1 MGFACSAGELN
12 RFQSRYRLAK
22 SFQGVAL
29 DTYTNTTVA
38 GYSALLRIFLVWA
51 AFEKLLEVLG
61 VARETTDALV
71 APHDPRDIAN
81 AIRGVPDHQG
91 FLQFVHGRANA
102 IHQTHIERFLR
113 DEPCDIT
120 YIASGIRH
128 IFAHGTLTPHAGSAS
143 IDPAK
148 AICDLL
154 CEFLF
159 RVMDEEFGNRVRA
172 FAALAQPPN

>member
-1 MGFACSAGELN
+1 MGFACNAGELN

-22 SFQGVAL
+22 SFQGVTL

-38 GYSALLRIFLVWA
+38 GYSALFRVFLSWT

-61 VARETTDALV
+61 FAREQTVALIE
-71 APHDPRDIAN
+71 PYDPRDIAN
-81 AIRGVPDHQG
+81 AIREVPDHQG
-91 FLQFVHGRANA
+91 FLQFVRERVNPT
-102 IHQTHIERFLR
+102 HQTHIKCFLR
-113 DEPCDIT
+113 DQPCDIT

-143 IDPAK
+143 ADPAK
-148 AICDLL
+148 ATCDLL

-159 RVMDEEFGNRVRA
+159 RVMDEEFGNRVKA
-172 FAALAQPPN
+172 FAAKV